1 MIDHSHSTAA
11 TNLVAIDVAKEWNVA
26 LVQEPFG
33 RRRSFKFANRR
44 ADHDDFVA
52 FLHSLDGPVQVG
64 LEPTGDF
71 HRNIAYRLLNEGFKV
86 VSISS
91 LALARFREARF
102 GTWDKNDP
110 KDAQVMLA
118 MMAQGMV
125 QVYWDP
131 LFSGSHDWQELS
143 GTYFQITLAR
153 TRLQHSLLLHHLPL
167 YFPEFT
173 RYWNSTRSEWFIRF
187 LHRFP
192 TPASIR
198 SLDRE
203 AFIAEAWD
211 LVGRK
216 VSKRAKLEEI
226 YMLASESIGLP
237 VALDSVAIEAYRL
250 QLARY
255 LELNRQRAQLEARAQ
270 ELLSGN
276 ADFQRLLTLPGVGAI
291 TALTILA
298 EAGDLRRFRHH
309 RQFLKYCGLDLAK
322 SQSGQNKGREAL
334 SKRGNKRLRLA
345 FWLAGLVAIHQ
356 RENAFR
362 DKYERYLSATP
373 FDADRKRKALTA
385 VAAKMAR
392 VAYAVVKNRSD
403 YQCFF
408 EHRLPS
414 GSIPLARAVEAT
426 STS

>member
-1 MIDHSHSTAA
+1 MIDHSHSTATA
-11 TNLVAIDVAKEWNVA
+11 NLVAIDVAKDWNVA
-26 LVQEPFG
+26 LIQEPAG
-33 RRRSFKFANRR
+33 RRRSFKFANRS
-44 ADHDDFVA
+44 ADHNEFVTY
-52 FLHSLDGPVQVG
+52 LHSLSGPVQIG
-64 LEPTGDF
+64 MEPTGDY
-71 HRNIAYRLLNEGFKV
+71 HRTIAYRLLSEGFRV

-110 KDAQVMLA
+110 KDAQVILA
-118 MMAQGMV
+118 MMVQGLV
-125 QVYWDP
+125 QIYWDP

-143 GTYFQITLAR
+143 NTYFQITLAR
-153 TRLQHSLLLHHLPL
+153 TRLQHSLLLHHMPL
-167 YFPEFT
+167 YFPEFL
-173 RYWNSTRSEWFIRF
+173 RYWYSTRSEWFIRF

-192 TPASIR
+192 TPAAIR
-198 SLDRE
+198 ELARDV
-203 AFIAEAWD
+203 FIAEAWD

-226 YMLASESIGLP
+226 YTLATESIGLP
-237 VALDSVAIEAYRL
+237 VTLDSPAIEAFRL

-255 LELNRQRAQLEARAQ
+255 LELNRQRDHLDRRAQ
-270 ELLSGN
+270 ELLASN
-276 ADFQRLLTLPGVGAI
+276 ADFQRLKTLPGVGAI
-291 TALTILA
+291 IALTILA
-298 EAGDLRRFRHH
+298 EAGDLRRFHHH

-322 SQSGQNKGREAL
+322 SQSGQSKGHEVL

-345 FWLAGLVAIHQ
+345 FWMAGLVAVHQ

-392 VAYAVVKNRSD
+392 VAYAVVKHSSD

>member
-11 TNLVAIDVAKEWNVA
+11 TNLVAIDIAKEWNIA
-26 LVQEPFG
+26 LIQDSSG
-33 RRRSFKFANRR
+33 RRQSFKFANRF
-44 ADHDDFVA
+44 ADHNQFVQY
-52 FLHSLDGPVQVG
+52 LHSLSGRVCIG
-64 LEPTGDF
+64 LEPTGDY
-71 HRNIAYRLLNEGFKV
+71 HRAIAYRLLTEGFDV

-118 MMAQGMV
+118 MMAQGLV

-143 GTYFQITLAR
+143 NTYFQITLAR

-173 RYWNSTRSEWFIRF
+173 RYYSTRSAWFIRF
-187 LHRFP
+187 LLRFP
-192 TPASIR
+192 TPAAVR
-198 SLDRE
+198 ELDRE

-226 YMLASESIGLP
+226 YTLASESIGLP
-237 VALDSVAIEAYRL
+237 VAVDSVAIEAFRL

-255 LELNRQRAQLEARAQ
+255 LELNQQRDQLDCRAQ
-270 ELLSGN
+270 ELLAGN
-276 ADFQRLLTLPGVGAI
+276 VDFQRLKTLPGVGAI

-298 EAGDLRRFRHH
+298 EAGDLRRFHHH

-322 SQSGQNKGREAL
+322 SQSGQSKGHEVL

-345 FWLAGLVAIHQ
+345 FWMAGLVAVHQ

-362 DKYERYLSATP
+362 DKYERYLSSTP
-373 FDADRKRKALTA
+373 FDADRKRKAA

-392 VAYAVVKNRSD
+392 VAYAVVKHGSD

-414 GSIPLARAVEAT
+414 GSIPLTRAVEAT